1 METLEFPQTIKQ
13 VYHFVKFLGKGTFA
27 AVCLYKHTREN
38 NRPYAVKLEDITA
51 PISTITSE
59 ALIMKKL
66 NANSNV
72 YADPSD
78 PGV

>member
-13 VYHFVKFLGKGTFA
+13 VYHFVRFLGKGTFG